1 MTDIIKKEAEDDKDS
16 DNGKNIFRVKFCVL
30 HFSTSVLIDCR
41 MSLSFVYCQAK
52 IKMQMLLIAYLCP
65 GLCL

>member
-1 MTDIIKKEAEDDKDS
+1 MTDIIKQEAEDDADS
-16 DNGKNIFRVKFCVL
+16 DDDKMIFRVKFCVL
-30 HFSTSVLIDCR
+30 HLSTSVPIGCR
-41 MSLSFVYCQAK
+41 MFLGFVYWQAK